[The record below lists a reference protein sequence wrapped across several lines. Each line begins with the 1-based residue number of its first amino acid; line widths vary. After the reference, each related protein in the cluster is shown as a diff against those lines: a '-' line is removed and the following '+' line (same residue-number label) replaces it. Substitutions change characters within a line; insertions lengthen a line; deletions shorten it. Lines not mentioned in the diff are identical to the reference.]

1 MEEYVGQ
8 LWHRLI
14 TRSAATHYPQAA
26 VTLSEMA
33 RSVGVLFRAL
43 GGEGGLRVESA
54 AAATHGA
61 RRNWL
66 QRIAGSH
73 RKAALAWRDG
83 ETLRLPECIA
93 LFPDATLN
101 RELYLWLAALATT
114 SIAET
119 DWFLANQQ
127 RTLDVLNR
135 FPGSVSRYQRLLAA
149 HLQLRPEPTRLPTS
163 EAAAE
168 RAICAALEAPGSI
181 VKLPTAPRPPQPVYL
196 WLYPLPFAP
205 QHSAPQTGEDDEPPP
220 ASDTQDGPSQRCR
233 AERVDDPD
241 GKSGLLAFRLE
252 SLFSWCEYLK
262 VDRTTDDSRDPRAKQ
277 TADDLDVISI
287 SRGTPPASRLRFDL
301 DLPAAEND
309 DRPLGAGITLPEW
322 DYRKKTLR
330 ADYCR
335 LQPLLAATAPPCELP
350 SSLVATARKLR
361 RQFQSLLLQATWRR
375 GEPDGCEIDLD
386 AWLQHTIDRQ
396 RGHVLGT
403 TNLYRDFRKN
413 NRSLACLL
421 LADLSLSTDAWL
433 GDNGKVIDVI
443 RDSLFLFSEAL
454 SATGDNFALYGF
466 SSRRRD
472 PIRFHT
478 LKTFIEPYTAT
489 VRGRIQAIRPGYYT
503 RMGAAIR
510 YASTLLSQ
518 QNATQRLIILLSDGK
533 PNDVD
538 QYEGR
543 YGIEDTR
550 MAIIEARRSGL
561 ETFCVTIDQQANDY
575 MPYLFGSGAY
585 GVIRRP
591 AELPQRLPLLYAR
604 LTC

>member
-1 MEEYVGQ
+1 MEEHVGQ

-26 VTLSEMA
+26 VTLNDVG

-54 AAATHGA
+54 AAAVHGA

-83 ETLRLPECIA
+83 ETLRLPERIA
-93 LFPDATLN
+93 LFPDALLN

-114 SIAET
+114 PITEK

-135 FPGSVSRYQRLLAA
+135 FPGSVPRYRRLVAA
-149 HLQLRPEPTRLPTS
+149 HLQLRPEPARLPPL

-168 RAICAALEAPGSI
+168 GAIRAALEAPGSV
-181 VKLPTAPRPPQPVYL
+181 VKLPGASRPPQPVYL
-196 WLYPLPFAP
+196 WLYPLPPLP
-205 QHSAPQTGEDDEPPP
+205 QNSVTAEREESEPTP
-220 ASDTQDGPSQRCR
+220 ASDAHKGSSQRRR

-262 VDRTTDDSRDPRAKQ
+262 VDRTTDDSRDPRAQ
-277 TADDLDVISI
+277 QAADDLDVISI
-287 SRGTPPASRLRFDL
+287 SRGTPPANRLRFDL
-301 DLPAAEND
+301 DLPGAEND
-309 DRPLGAGITLPEW
+309 DKPLGAGIKLPEW
-322 DYRKKTLR
+322 DYRKQILR
-330 ADYCR
+330 TDHCR

-350 SSLVATARKLR
+350 PSLVATARKLR
-361 RQFQSLLLQATWRR
+361 RQFQSLLPLPTWRR
-375 GEPDGCEIDLD
+375 GEPDGCEIDLE

-413 NRSLACLL
+413 SRSLACLL
-421 LADLSLSTDAWL
+421 LADLSLSTDTWI
-433 GDNGKVIDVI
+433 GDSGKVIDVI

-454 SATGDNFALYGF
+454 SATGDGFALYGF

-478 LKTFIEPYTAT
+478 LKTFSETYSAT

-510 YASTLLSQ
+510 YASTVLSQ
-518 QNATQRLIILLSDGK
+518 QNASQRLMILLSDGK

-550 MAIIEARRSGL
+550 MAIIEARRLGL
-561 ETFCVTIDQQANDY
+561 ETFCVTIDEQASDY

-591 AELPQRLPLLYAR
+591 AELPHRLPLLYAR
-604 LTC
+604 LTR

>member
-1 MEEYVGQ
+1 MEEHVGQ

-14 TRSAATHYPQAA
+14 TRTAATHHPQAA
-26 VTLSEMA
+26 VTLSEVA
-33 RSVGVLFRAL
+33 RSVGILFRAL

-54 AAATHGA
+54 AAVAHGA
-61 RRNWL
+61 RRTWL

-73 RKAALAWRDG
+73 RKATLAWRDG
-83 ETLRLPECIA
+83 ETLRLPESIA
-93 LFPDATLN
+93 LFPDANLN

-114 SIAET
+114 PITET
-119 DWFLANQQ
+119 DWFTANQQ

-135 FPGSVSRYQRLLAA
+135 FPGIISRYQRLVAA
-149 HLQLRPEPTRLPTS
+149 HLRLRPEPTSLPAL
-163 EAAAE
+163 EAVAE
-168 RAICAALEAPGSI
+168 GAIRAALETPGS
-181 VKLPTAPRPPQPVYL
+181 VAKLPAAPRPPQPVYL
-196 WLYPLPFAP
+196 WLYPLPPTAQNAAAP
-205 QHSAPQTGEDDEPPP
+205 EREESEPTP
-220 ASDTQDGPSQRCR
+220 AADSQAGSSQRRR

-262 VDRTTDDSRDPRAKQ
+262 IDRTTDDSRDPRAKQ
-277 TADDLDVISI
+277 AADDLDVISI

-309 DRPLGAGITLPEW
+309 DRPLGAGIKLPEW
-322 DYRKKTLR
+322 DYRKQTLR
-330 ADYCR
+330 ADHCR
-335 LQPLLAATAPPCELP
+335 LQPLIADTAPPCELP
-350 SSLVATARKLR
+350 ANLVRMARQLR
-361 RQFQSLLLQATWRR
+361 RQFQSLLPLATWRR

-396 RGHVLGT
+396 RGHVVGSS
-403 TNLYRDFRKN
+403 NLYRDFRKN

-421 LADLSLSTDAWL
+421 LADLSLSTDAWIA
-433 GDNGKVIDVI
+433 DSGKVIDVI

-454 SATGDNFALYGF
+454 SATGDDFALYGF

-478 LKTFIEPYTAT
+478 LKTFSEPYTAT

-510 YASTLLSQ
+510 YASRLLSQ
-518 QNATQRLIILLSDGK
+518 QNATQRLMILLSDGK
-533 PNDVD
+533 PNDMD

-550 MAIIEARRSGL
+550 MAIIEARRLGL
-561 ETFCVTIDQQANDY
+561 ETFCVTIDEQASDY

-591 AELPQRLPLLYAR
+591 ADLPRRLPLLYAR
-604 LTC
+604 LTR